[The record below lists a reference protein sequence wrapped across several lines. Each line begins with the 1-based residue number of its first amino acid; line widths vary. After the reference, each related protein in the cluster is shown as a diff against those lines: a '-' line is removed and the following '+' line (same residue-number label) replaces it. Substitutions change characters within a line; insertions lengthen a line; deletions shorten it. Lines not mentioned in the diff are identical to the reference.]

1 MRRLSHLFRSQRA
14 AAGAEF
20 ALVLPLLLILIFG
33 VIDGGRF
40 LWEFNEAEKATQMG
54 VRYAVVTDP
63 VASALKGPADGGYSF
78 SVSDGIIQ
86 GTVVPTANFDNAS
99 CNNNTCSCAP
109 SGSGICGSIGH
120 DATEFNRIVT
130 RMAEMYA
137 PIQASNVQVVY
148 KNVGLGFAGD
158 PDNPNVSSLVTVKL
172 TGLTFQPLTCLVF
185 ACSISMPNFAAS
197 LTLEDASDNGQNPP
211 IAN

>member
-1 MRRLSHLFRSQRA
+1 MKRPSSFLRCQQA

-20 ALVLPLLLILIFG
+20 ALVLPLLLIFLFG
-33 VIDGGRF
+33 LIDGGRF
-40 LWEFNEAEKATQMG
+40 LWEFNKAEKATQMG

-78 SVSDGIIQ
+78 SISDGIPQ
-86 GTVVPTANFDNAS
+86 GTAVPTANFDTAS
-99 CNNNTCSCAP
+99 CNSSTCSCT
-109 SGSGICGSIGH
+109 GGGICSSIGH
-120 DATEFNRIVT
+120 DTTEFNRIVT
-130 RMAEMYA
+130 RMSEMYS
-137 PIQASNVQVVY
+137 PIQASNVQVIY

-158 PDNPNVSSLVTVKL
+158 PENPNVSTLVTVKL

-197 LTLEDASDNGQNPP
+197 LTLEDASDNGQSPP